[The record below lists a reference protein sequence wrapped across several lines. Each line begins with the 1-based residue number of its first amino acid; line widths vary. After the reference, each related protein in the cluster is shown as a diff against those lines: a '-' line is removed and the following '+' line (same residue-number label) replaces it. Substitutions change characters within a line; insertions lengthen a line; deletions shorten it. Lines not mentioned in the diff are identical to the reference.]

1 MSHLFAK
8 WLSFEWTHFTVNR
21 YKWRANWATAV
32 TQQYSAGQI
41 SGWNIRYQPFVRQK
55 ETGVLIE
62 VPPLCQG
69 SVNCNALE
77 AKRKENWHLLVVCMI
92 DGVLC

>member
-1 MSHLFAK
+1 MYVMLCYVM
-8 WLSFEWTHFTVNR
+8 LCYVNLNSPV
-21 YKWRANWATAV
+21 YSLMIANL
-32 TQQYSAGQI
+32 
-41 SGWNIRYQPFVRQK
+41 K
-55 ETGVLIE
+55 LIE
-62 VPPLCQG
+62 VPPLRQG

>member
-1 MSHLFAK
+1 MSSKFFVLRLHICVFDSVRVFFPVAFRKLVFCFVSNHLELASLFAYDCK
-8 WLSFEWTHFTVNR
+8 
-21 YKWRANWATAV
+21 
-32 TQQYSAGQI
+32 
-41 SGWNIRYQPFVRQK
+41 
-55 ETGVLIE
+55 
-62 VPPLCQG
+62 LCQG